1 MQKMNGNRVQL
12 SEIFTSIEGEGPFF
26 GTKTMFIR
34 LAGCH
39 LGCHWCDTTYA
50 LGMNSGKS
58 YLINEVKDLII
69 KQLQPSTYK
78 INFTGGEPLIQ
89 YEAVAEL
96 GKFIKRNKGPRTYIE
111 SSCFDSSRFAEI
123 LPYIDICKIE
133 FKMSDS
139 RAVDY
144 KNYADLL
151 YNEIR
156 CLNLAIS
163 QSKSTYIKIVV
174 TNSTNIIEFRNLV
187 KEIFKV
193 ANANNLIGFVIQ
205 PSYGMDEPTLEKLLG
220 FYDCVYP
227 VYEEVRI
234 VPQLHKLIGAR

>member
-12 SEIFTSIEGEGPFF
+12 NEIFTSIEGEGPFF

-39 LGCHWCDTTYA
+39 LGCYWCDTTYA

-96 GKFIKRNKGPRTYIE
+96 GKFIKQNKGLRTYIE
-111 SSCFDSSRFAEI
+111 SSCFDSSRFAKI

-139 RAVDY
+139 KAVDY
-144 KNYADLL
+144 KNYEDLL
-151 YNEIR
+151 YNEGR

-163 QSKSTYIKIVV
+163 QSKSTYVKIVV
-174 TNSTNIIEFRNLV
+174 TNRVQKSSEGNFRNC
-187 KEIFKV
+187 E
-193 ANANNLIGFVIQ
+193 
-205 PSYGMDEPTLEKLLG
+205 
-220 FYDCVYP
+220 C
-227 VYEEVRI
+227 
-234 VPQLHKLIGAR
+234 

>member
-1 MQKMNGNRVQL
+1 MQKMNGKRVQL

-78 INFTGGEPLIQ
+78 INFTGGEPLLQ

-96 GKFIKRNKGPRTYIE
+96 SEFIKQKKGLRTYIE
-111 SSCFDSSRFAEI
+111 SSCFDSSRFAKI

-144 KNYADLL
+144 KTYADLL
-151 YNEIR
+151 YNEVR

-163 QSKSTYIKIVV
+163 HSKTTYIKIVV

-187 KEIFKV
+187 KEIFEV
-193 ANANNLIGFVIQ
+193 ANVNNLIGFVIQ
-205 PSYGMDEPTLEKLLG
+205 PSYGMDEPTLEKLLR

-234 VPQLHKLIGAR
+234 VPQLHKLIGVR

>member
-1 MQKMNGNRVQL
+1 MRKMNGNRVQL

-96 GKFIKRNKGPRTYIE
+96 GKFVKQNKGLRTYIE
-111 SSCFDSSRFAEI
+111 SSCFDSSRFAKI

-139 RAVDY
+139 KAVDY
-144 KNYADLL
+144 KNYNDLL
-151 YNEIR
+151 YNEGR

-163 QSKSTYIKIVV
+163 QSKSTYVKIVV

-187 KEIFKV
+187 KEIFEIADAK
-193 ANANNLIGFVIQ
+193 NLIGFVIQ
-205 PSYGMDEPTLEKLLG
+205 PSYGADEPALEKLLG

-227 VYEEVRI
+227 IYEEVRI

>member
-12 SEIFTSIEGEGPFF
+12 NEIFTSIEGEGPFF
-26 GTKTMFIR
+26 GTKTMFLR

-39 LGCHWCDTTYA
+39 LGCYWCDTTYA

-96 GKFIKRNKGPRTYIE
+96 GKFIKQNKGLRTYIE
-111 SSCFDSSRFAEI
+111 SSCFDSSRFAKI

-139 RAVDY
+139 KAVDY
-144 KNYADLL
+144 KNYDDLL
-151 YNEIR
+151 YNEGR

-163 QSKSTYIKIVV
+163 QSKSTYVKIVV
-174 TNSTNIIEFRNLV
+174 TNSTNITEFRNLV
-187 KEIFKV
+187 KEIFEI
-193 ANANNLIGFVIQ
+193 ANASNLIGFVIQ
-205 PSYGMDEPTLEKLLG
+205 PSYGMDEPTLEKLLS

-234 VPQLHKLIGAR
+234 VPQLHKLIGVR